1 MRVKREDVIGLVID
15 LQERLLPHIHDAPA
29 LESRV
34 VRLIQGLATLE
45 IPLLVTEQYRKGL
58 GATVPAIADA
68 LRAGGASAAL
78 ENAVDKLS
86 FSAVGDKGFLEQ
98 LRARRK
104 KFVLLFGVE
113 THVCV
118 LQTALD
124 LIDLDFI
131 PVLIEDCSGSRQP
144 EDRRIAIERMRAEG
158 VIITSAESIL
168 FELCRVAGTAQFK
181 ALSQLVK

>member
-1 MRVKREDVIGLVID
+1 MRIKKEDAIGLAID
-15 LQERLLPHIHDAPA
+15 LQERLMPHIFDAPA
-29 LESRV
+29 LEARV
-34 VRLIQGLATLE
+34 VRLIQGLALLE

-58 GATVPAIADA
+58 GPTAPAVVDA
-68 LRAGGASAAL
+68 LCAGGAGAAL
-78 ENAVDKLS
+78 DAAVDKLS
-86 FSAVGDKGFLEQ
+86 FSAAGDKAFLEQ

-124 LIDLDFI
+124 LIDLDYI
-131 PVLIEDCSGSRQP
+131 PVLIEDCTASRHP
-144 EDRRIAIERMRAEG
+144 ENRRIAIERMRTEG
-158 VIITSAESIL
+158 VVISSLESIL